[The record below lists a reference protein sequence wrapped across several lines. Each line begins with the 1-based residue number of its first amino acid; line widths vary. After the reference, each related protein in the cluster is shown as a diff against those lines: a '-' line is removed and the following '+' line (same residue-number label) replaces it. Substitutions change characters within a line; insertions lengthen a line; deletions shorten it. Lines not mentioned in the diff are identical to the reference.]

1 MKVVI
6 DGTNERTKSGRKNS
20 ILVGVETI
28 LTLKT
33 SQGLFQQT
41 VETGGGV
48 MTTELR
54 RFVCS
59 WEDQMRADLQLES
72 YYDTR

>member
-33 SQGLFQQT
+33 SQGLF
-41 VETGGGV
+41 
-48 MTTELR
+48 
-54 RFVCS
+54 
-59 WEDQMRADLQLES
+59 
-72 YYDTR
+72 